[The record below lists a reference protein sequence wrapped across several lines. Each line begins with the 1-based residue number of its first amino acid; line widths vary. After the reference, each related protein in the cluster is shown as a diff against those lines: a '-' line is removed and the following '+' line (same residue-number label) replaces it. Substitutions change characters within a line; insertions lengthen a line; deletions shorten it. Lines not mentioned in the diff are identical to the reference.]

1 MTSLAGR
8 QDGATPR
15 DAATAEGTA
24 TPGETASPAGDTR
37 TLPLPLDPAA
47 ALPVPLGDPAL
58 DTPAM
63 VIDLDIAEANIAA
76 MAAFAAR
83 AGVRLRPHVKTHKSV
98 AMARRQLD
106 AGAAGLCVATVTEAE
121 VMTGAGLTDITLAY
135 PVVGHRKLGRLAA
148 ACGGA
153 DVTLVADSAAV
164 ADGYRDVADRTGRT
178 LTVLVEVDTGMHRTG
193 APPAAVPA
201 LARHIRA
208 LAGLRLGGI
217 LTHAGHAHDATSQ
230 PGIEQVARREAAI
243 LGDVRA
249 DLERAGFEVPVVSAG
264 SSLTARYLSAADG
277 ITEIR
282 PGTYVYNDL
291 RTLGCWSC
299 TPEQIAA
306 TMLATVVSADGSRV
320 TVDAGS
326 KTLTTTTDAVFGA
339 GHLAGRP
346 DSAFTRTSE
355 EHGVLTVPG
364 TPALTVGDRV
374 RILPVHVCVWSDLQP
389 EIYGIRRGE
398 IVERIR
404 VDAFRHSL

>member
-1 MTSLAGR
+1 MTTV
-8 QDGATPR
+8 ATPAASSAAAS
-15 DAATAEGTA
+15 DAV
-24 TPGETASPAGDTR
+24 TR
-37 TLPLPLDPAA
+37 TLPLALDPAA
-47 ALPVPLGDPAL
+47 VLPVRLGDPAL

-63 VIDLDIAEANIAA
+63 LIDLDIAEANIAS
-76 MAAFAAR
+76 MAAFADR
-83 AGVRLRPHVKTHKSV
+83 AGVRLRPHIKTHKSV

-106 AGAAGLCVATVTEAE
+106 AGATGLCAATVTEAE
-121 VMTGAGLTDITLAY
+121 VLARAGLTDITLAY
-135 PVVGHRKLGRLAA
+135 PIVGTRKLGRLADVCRA
-148 ACGGA
+148 A

-164 ADGYRDVADRTGRT
+164 VDGYREVASRIGRT
-178 LTVLVEVDTGMHRTG
+178 LAVLVDVDTGMHRTG
-193 APPAAVPA
+193 VPPAAVVA

-208 LAGLRLGGI
+208 SAGLDLGGI
-217 LTHAGHAHDATSQ
+217 LTHAGHAHDVTSQ
-230 PGIEQVARREAAI
+230 PGIEQVARREAATM
-243 LGDVRA
+243 GDVRA
-249 DLERAGFEVPVVSAG
+249 DLERAGFEVSVVSAG
-264 SSLTARYLSAADG
+264 SSLTARYLSAGDG

-291 RTLGCWSC
+291 RTLACWSC

-306 TMLATVVSADGSRV
+306 TMLATVISSDGSRV

-326 KTLTTTTDAVFGA
+326 KTLTTTTDAVFGS

-364 TPALTVGDRV
+364 LPALTAGERV

-389 EIYGIRRGE
+389 EIYGVRRGE

-404 VDAFRHSL
+404 VEGFRHSL

>member
-1 MTSLAGR
+1 MTTV
-8 QDGATPR
+8 ATP
-15 DAATAEGTA
+15 AAS
-24 TPGETASPAGDTR
+24 SPEAGDAVTPA
-37 TLPLPLDPAA
+37 LPLPLDPAA
-47 ALPVPLGDPAL
+47 ALPVRLGDPAL

-63 VIDLDIAEANIAA
+63 LIDLDIAEANIAS
-76 MAAFAAR
+76 MAAFAER
-83 AGVRLRPHVKTHKSV
+83 AGVRLRPHIKTHKSV
-98 AMARRQLD
+98 AMAQRQLA
-106 AGAAGLCVATVTEAE
+106 AGAAGLCAATVTEAE
-121 VMTGAGLTDITLAY
+121 VLARAGLTDITLAY
-135 PVVGHRKLGRLAA
+135 PIVGTRKLGRLAGVCRA
-148 ACGGA
+148 A

-164 ADGYRDVADRTGRT
+164 VDGYREVAGTVGRT
-178 LTVLVEVDTGMHRTG
+178 LTVLIDVDTGMHRTG
-193 APPAAVPA
+193 APPEAVVA
-201 LARHIRA
+201 LAGHIRA
-208 LAGLRLGGI
+208 SAGLGLGGI
-217 LTHAGHAHDATSQ
+217 LTHAGHAHDVTSQ
-230 PGIEQVARREAAI
+230 PGIEQVARREAATM
-243 LGDVRA
+243 GAVRA
-249 DLERAGFEVPVVSAG
+249 DLERAGFEVAVVSAG

-291 RTLGCWSC
+291 RTLACWSC

-326 KTLTTTTDAVFGA
+326 KTLTTTTDAVFGS

-364 TPALTVGDRV
+364 LPALTVGERV

-389 EIYGIRRGE
+389 EVYGIRRGG

-404 VDAFRHSL
+404 VEGFRHSL